1 MHHLATE
8 SVELRNDAKELSS
21 FLDSVGVQGVDTAL
35 LLLAILQSVGGIV
48 MVKAVQSG
56 RYVYFSDGAA
66 QLFGR
71 SPAELI
77 GASDSE
83 LMGEDEAA
91 SLRKAE
97 QSMQVRRTRGPTDH
111 KLELDGQRREFS
123 VNRVL
128 INATHLCAVWLE
140 RTQEKHQEAQ
150 IKRALEQLGQQQM
163 AYEQMRRE
171 LEQGSGRDP
180 ATGLYLRSQFEDQ
193 LRREVDLSTREHRE
207 FALVLI
213 MLDPLKT
220 IAMPP
225 GARHSQ
231 IEGLGRLLRDN
242 TRAMDAACR
251 VGEEQFSV
259 LLSGVGLATAH
270 ARMQQLLRQCTAQI
284 VVFDGQD
291 LGISVSIGV
300 ASFPHTASNQTELT
314 QASEA
319 ALVDAQRRGG
329 NRVALATIRFE
340 AGSVG

>member
-1 MHHLATE
+1 MHHLATV
-8 SVELRNDAKELSS
+8 SAELRNDAKELAF
-21 FLDSVGVQGVDTAL
+21 FLDAVGVQSTDTAM
-35 LLLAILQSVGGIV
+35 LLLAVLRAVGGTV
-48 MVKAVQSG
+48 MVKAVPSG
-56 RYVYFSDGAA
+56 RYVYCSDGAA

-71 SPAELI
+71 SPAQLV
-77 GASDSE
+77 GASDAE
-83 LMGEDEAA
+83 LMSEDEA
-91 SLRKAE
+91 SSMRKAE
-97 QSMQVRRTRGPTDH
+97 QSLQVRRAQVSTDH
-111 KLELDGQRREFS
+111 RLERDGQRREFS
-123 VNRVL
+123 VHRVF

-140 RTQEKHQEAQ
+140 RTQERHQEAQ

-180 ATGLYLRSQFEDQ
+180 ANGLYLRSQFEDQ

-213 MLDPLKT
+213 MLDPLES
-220 IAMPP
+220 ADLPP

-251 VGEEQFSV
+251 VGEDQFSV

-270 ARMQQLLRQCTAQI
+270 ARMQQLCRQCTAQI

-300 ASFPHTASNQTELT
+300 ASFPHTASSQAELM

-340 AGSVG
+340 AG

>member
-1 MHHLATE
+1 MLVLAT
-8 SVELRNDAKELSS
+8 LRA
-21 FLDSVGVQGVDTAL
+21 
-35 LLLAILQSVGGIV
+35 VGGIV
-48 MVKAVQSG
+48 MVKAVQNG
-56 RYVYFSDGAA
+56 RYVFVSDGAA
-66 QLFGR
+66 QLFGL

-83 LMGEDEAA
+83 LMSEDEASSIRKSEQA
-91 SLRKAE
+91 LLALRT
-97 QSMQVRRTRGPTDH
+97 QVLSDH
-111 KLELDGQRREFS
+111 RLEVDGQRREFS

-128 INATHLCAVWLE
+128 IGATHLCAVWVE
-140 RTQEKHQEAQ
+140 RTQERLQETQ

-171 LEQGSGRDP
+171 FQQGSGRDP
-180 ATGLYLRSQFEDQ
+180 TTGLYLRTQFEDQ

-207 FALVLI
+207 FALVLLV
-213 MLDPLKT
+213 LDPLKS
-220 IAMPP
+220 AALPP

-251 VGEEQFSV
+251 VGEDQFSV

-270 ARMQQLLRQCTAQI
+270 ARMEQLRRQCAAQI
-284 VVFDGQD
+284 VVFEGQD
-291 LGISVSIGV
+291 LGISVSMGV
-300 ASFPHTASNQTELT
+300 ASFPHTASNQEDLT

-319 ALVDAQRRGG
+319 ALADAQRRGG

-340 AGSVG
+340 AI